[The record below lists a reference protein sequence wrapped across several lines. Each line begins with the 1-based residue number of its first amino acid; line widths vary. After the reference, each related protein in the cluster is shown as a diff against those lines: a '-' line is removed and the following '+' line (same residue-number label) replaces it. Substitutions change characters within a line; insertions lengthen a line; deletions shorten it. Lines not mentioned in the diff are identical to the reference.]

1 MTTFKTENR
10 HGYSVKFSPNR
21 SNLLAIG
28 TSQYYGF
35 KGGGTLFLVTYD
47 EDRCLITKKY
57 EMHWEDGL
65 FDVVWSRSV
74 YSLLVTGSGDGT
86 VQMWNYKYPS
96 QVINNKPVRTFNEH
110 KKEVC
115 SVDWCQNS
123 VDDFLLSASWDCSV
137 KLWDPNKHC
146 SLTTYKGHD
155 RLVYE
160 AKWSPFLSSCFAS
173 VSGDGM
179 LNIWDC
185 SSPLRPSV
193 KINAHQAEIL
203 SCSWNQFYPFVLAT
217 GGAEG
222 LIRIWDIRKLL
233 TPIFQLEGCQDA
245 VKRVQCSP
253 HHWSTLVSASYDCT
267 TKYIY
272 TKITYFI
279 FLKTNTNNNI
289 VNL

>member
-21 SNLLAIG
+21 SNLLAIA

-35 KGGGTLFLVTYD
+35 KGGGTLFLVSYD
-47 EDRCLITKKY
+47 EDRCLISKKH
-57 EMHWEDGL
+57 EMHWDDGL

-74 YSLLVTGSGDGT
+74 HSLLVTGSGDGS
-86 VQMWNYKYPS
+86 VQMWNYKYP
-96 QVINNKPVRTFNEH
+96 QKPVRTFNEH

-115 SVDWCQNS
+115 GVDWCQNS
-123 VDDFLLSASWDCSV
+123 IDDFLLSASWDCSV
-137 KLWDPNKHC
+137 KLWDPNKYC

-179 LNIWDC
+179 LDIWDC

-253 HHWSTLVSASYDCT
+253 HHWSVLVSASYDCT
-267 TKYIY
+267 TKYK
-272 TKITYFI
+272 KITFYFFFFI
-279 FLKTNTNNNI
+279 RQYYNNNKKYF